1 MNFQFTEATS
11 HFCVLCGVPNAIVC
25 ARFACVCLGILSK
38 MSAQM
43 QTKQAQ
49 DYLKSRST
57 SMFSSTLMW
66 EIPFMT
72 FTIQITCDF
81 CLEEFKMTVHQ
92 KIKSLANLAN
102 WRELFLL
109 TLSTME
115 NHKCKLF
122 FKNPWCARMYNTRSS
137 IYIRGVAVHVFVPNC
152 HDLVHAFT

>member
-11 HFCVLCGVPNAIVC
+11 HFYVLCGMQNANV
-25 ARFACVCLGILSK
+25 FAFALHVCLGILSK

-81 CLEEFKMTVHQ
+81 CLEELKVTVHR
-92 KIKSLANLAN
+92 KIKSLY
-102 WRELFLL
+102 LL
-109 TLSTME
+109 TLISLQTG
-115 NHKCKLF
+115 KLF
-122 FKNPWCARMYNTRSS
+122 CLHWAQWRIINVNYYSKIHHSSQTWCAKMYNARR
-137 IYIRGVAVHVFVPNC
+137 YIFILGV
-152 HDLVHAFT
+152 